1 MLVLN
6 FVPLDNLV
14 LFKDRMLFD
23 FDHLMHKCFDD
34 ADPHIV
40 IVRLLFVINRYQI
53 QMNAD

>member
-1 MLVLN
+1 MLIFN
-6 FVPLDNLV
+6 FMPLDNLV

-34 ADPHIV
+34 ADAHVV
-40 IVRLLFVINRYQI
+40 IVRFLFMIYRYQV